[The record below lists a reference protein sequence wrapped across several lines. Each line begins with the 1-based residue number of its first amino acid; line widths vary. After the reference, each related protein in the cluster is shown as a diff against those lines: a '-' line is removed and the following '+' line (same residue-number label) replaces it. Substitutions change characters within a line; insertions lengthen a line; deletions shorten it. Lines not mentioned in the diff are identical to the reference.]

1 MRYQYGLTFDGKDYD
16 HERDNVRLTGRMNRI
31 FELMK
36 DGKWRTLREVSDVSG
51 TPEASASSALRDFR
65 KAKFGGY
72 TVEKRY
78 VSNGLYEY
86 KLIIDDT
93 QDVDL

>member
-1 MRYQYGLTFDGKDYD
+1 
-16 HERDNVRLTGRMNRI
+16 
-31 FELMK
+31 MK